1 MSIKE
6 RFSRALRAN
15 LNELL
20 DAVTDFEKSGGV
32 RQYLDPLSEEFG
44 FDPPPPRTGGS
55 GQKTLRD
62 YYANLEVP
70 FGSDM
75 DTVKDSY
82 KKLMR
87 KYHPDRHSKNAETE
101 ALATDLSQEI
111 TRAFQAIESYLTTGR
126 Y

>member
-1 MSIKE
+1 MSIKKLL
-6 RFSRALRAN
+6 SRTLRAN

-20 DAVTDFEKSGGV
+20 DAVTEFENSGGV

-44 FDPPPPRTGGS
+44 FEPPPPRGGI

-70 FGSDM
+70 FGSDLE
-75 DTVKDSY
+75 TVKDAY
-82 KKLMR
+82 KTLMR
-87 KYHPDRHSKNAETE
+87 KYHPDRHSENSEME

>member
-15 LNELL
+15 LNEFL
-20 DAVTDFEKSGGV
+20 DAVTEFENSGGV
-32 RQYLDPLSEEFG
+32 RQYLDPLSEDLG
-44 FDPPPPRTGGS
+44 FDLPPPRKIN

-75 DTVKDSY
+75 NTVKDSY

-87 KYHPDRHSKNAETE
+87 KYHPDRHSENAETE

>member
-15 LNELL
+15 LNGLL
-20 DAVTDFEKSGGV
+20 DAVVEFENSGGLK
-32 RQYLDPLSEEFG
+32 QYLDPIPGEIGYQARSS
-44 FDPPPPRTGGS
+44 GGP
-55 GQKTLRD
+55 KTLRD
-62 YYANLEVP
+62 YYANLEIP
-70 FGSDM
+70 FGSDLH
-75 DTVKDSY
+75 TAKESY
-82 KKLMR
+82 KRLMR
-87 KYHPDRHSKNAETE
+87 KYHPDRHSESPEME